1 MQDQFKSQ
9 PIALAPHF
17 TVHRQGEDRILL
29 LSEDG
34 SFRLR
39 GQLYIQLLSFLDG
52 RFTPDQITG
61 IFASSGSPEQI
72 LEVLDGMLTKG
83 YAVSLDTAQ
92 DMNRHAYWTS
102 QGEAPRDTIAKT
114 TALTIGVTGLG
125 EGAIA
130 GSEGAGAFTAQLIGS
145 GFKVVEPDNAELLI
159 VLVDDFLQAALVD
172 LDKTLTA
179 AGRSWIPIKL
189 TGVKTWIGPRMGA
202 GKPEAPHPQAAEDDR
217 RPCYHCLSRRL
228 LSHRPGDTLLPA
240 TAHGMR
246 PARGWTSGSVALAQ
260 GFAVSELLKQVRSE
274 ESDLDRHL
282 LTLDTR
288 EIERVTHLVP
298 RFEDCPVCGT
308 TISTTI
314 SEPTPIRL
322 NPVSTGGD
330 GDGGWRALTAE
341 QALDRLESIIS
352 PLTGIVSKVHDK
364 TLAPGLHIAVA
375 DQAKREKVD
384 PRENRRLGKPEAA
397 GGKGLSPTQ
406 ARVSCLAEAVERYA
420 CGWTGTEPRRLASYA
435 ELGDEA
441 VDLKHTLGF
450 SEGQYANRDALNK
463 GADGMHLV
471 PQVFDENKIIEWSPA
486 WSLTHNAPRW
496 LPTRYNYFNYQAP
509 DVEGDHQFCFGD
521 SNGCAS
527 GGTLE
532 EAILQGMLE
541 LIERDAISIWW
552 YNRLSMPAAD
562 LSGVDA
568 KFLEAM
574 HRYQNDHGLHLEVL
588 DLTSNLG
595 IPVVTAI
602 SSRKSDGGAITL
614 GFGAHLDPTVAAT
627 RALTE
632 LNQLLPFN
640 EANEM
645 GGEETQ
651 FAAALE
657 WYENAKLDDHPYL
670 SVSADAVPTSFAD
683 SIADVNS
690 IDGAVQFCVD
700 QLNTHGH
707 ELIVHD
713 FNRSDAPL
721 SCVRT
726 VAPGICHFW
735 NRRGA
740 PRLFQAPV
748 DAGRL
753 SKPLTE
759 DALNPISFFV

>member
-1 MQDQFKSQ
+1 MLEQLKSQ

-39 GQLYIQLLSFLDG
+39 GQLYIQLLGFLDG
-52 RFTPDQITG
+52 RFTPDEITG
-61 IFASSGSPEQI
+61 IFAQSGSPEQI
-72 LEVLDGMLTKG
+72 FEVLDGMLTKG
-83 YAVSLDTAQ
+83 YAISLETAQ

-102 QGEAPRDTIAKT
+102 QGQTPADALDKN
-114 TALTIGVTGLG
+114 TAISVGVLALG
-125 EGAIA
+125 EGAVA
-130 GSEGAGAFTAQLIGS
+130 GTEGAGVFAAQLTGS
-145 GFKVVEPDNAELLI
+145 GFKLETAETSELVV

-172 LDKTLTA
+172 LDREFDA

-189 TGVKTWIGPRMGA
+189 AGVKTWVGPRMGS
-202 GKPEAPHPQAAEDDR
+202 GAPLGVHPQAVEDDR

-246 PARGWTSGSVALAQ
+246 PARGWTSGSLSLAR
-260 GFAVSELLKQVRSE
+260 GFAVTELLRQVRGE

-288 EIERVTHLVP
+288 DMDRVTHLVP

-308 TISTTI
+308 VTDTAVT
-314 SEPTPIRL
+314 EPTPIRL
-322 NPVSTGGD
+322 NPVPTGGD

-375 DQAKREKVD
+375 DQANREKVD

-406 ARVSCLAEAVERYA
+406 ARVSCLAEAVERYS
-420 CGWTGTEPRRLASYA
+420 CGWTGTEPRRLASYN

-441 VDLKHTLGF
+441 VHPGAVLGF
-450 SEGQYANRDALNK
+450 SETQYANREELNK
-463 GADGMHLV
+463 GADGMHLI
-471 PQVFDENKIIEWSPA
+471 PQLFDENKVIEWSPA
-486 WSLTHNAPRW
+486 WSLTHDAPRW
-496 LPTRYNYFNYQAP
+496 VPTRYSYFNYQGEG
-509 DVEGDHQFCFGD
+509 VEGDHQFCLGD

-541 LIERDAISIWW
+541 LIERDSISIWW

-574 HRYQNDHGLHLEVL
+574 YRYQEEHGLHLEVL

-595 IPVVTAI
+595 IPAMTAV

-651 FAAALE
+651 FKAALE
-657 WYENAKLDDHPYL
+657 WYESAKLDDHPYL
-670 SVSADAVPTSFAD
+670 RTSADAAPAKLAD
-683 SIADVNS
+683 GIGDVTS

-700 QLNTHGH
+700 RLNALGH
-707 ELIVHD
+707 ELIVMD
-713 FNRSDAPL
+713 FNRSDVPL

-726 VAPGICHFW
+726 IAPGTCHFW
-735 NRRGA
+735 NRRGVA
-740 PRLFQAPV
+740 RLFQAPV
-748 DAGRL
+748 DAGHL
-753 SKPLTE
+753 DQPLTE
-759 DALNPISFFV
+759 TDLNPISFFV

>member
-1 MQDQFKSQ
+1 MNEKLKHR

-39 GQLYIQLLSFLDG
+39 GQLYIQLLGFLDG
-52 RFTPDQITG
+52 RFTPNDITG
-61 IFASSGSPEQI
+61 IFAQSGTPEQI
-72 LEVLDGMLTKG
+72 LEVLEGMLTKG
-83 YAVSLDTAQ
+83 YAISVETAQ
-92 DMNRHAYWTS
+92 DMNLHAYWTS
-102 QGEAPRDTIAKT
+102 QGQSPMAAREQMET
-114 TALTIGVTGLG
+114 LSVGVLGLG
-125 EGAIA
+125 EGVVA
-130 GSEGAGAFTAQLIGS
+130 GSEGAGVFAAQLTGS
-145 GFKVVEPDNAELLI
+145 GFRVVSADSCELLV
-159 VLVDDFLQAALVD
+159 VLVDDFLQAALVKMD
-172 LDKTLTA
+172 RELA
-179 AGRSWIPIKL
+179 ENGRSWIPVKL
-189 TGVKTWIGPRMGA
+189 AGVKTWIGPRMGA
-202 GKPEAPHPQAAEDDR
+202 GTPRGAHPQAVEDDR

-246 PARGWTSGSVALAQ
+246 PARGWTPGSLSLAR
-260 GFAVSELLKQVRSE
+260 GFAVTELLHQVRGE
-274 ESDLDRHL
+274 ESGLDRHL

-288 EIERVTHLVP
+288 SMDRMTHLVP
-298 RFEDCPVCGT
+298 RFEDCPVCGSVKET
-308 TISTTI
+308 AVT
-314 SEPTPIRL
+314 EATPIRL

-341 QALDRLESIIS
+341 QALERLESIVS
-352 PLTGIVSKVHDK
+352 PLTGIVAAVHDK
-364 TLAPGLHIAVA
+364 TLAPGLHIAIA
-375 DQAKREKVD
+375 NQNSREKVD
-384 PRENRRLGKPEAA
+384 PRENRRLGKPEGA

-420 CGWTGTEPRRLASYA
+420 CGWTGTEPRRLATFA

-441 VDLKHTLGF
+441 VHPASMLGF
-450 SEGQYANRDALNK
+450 SEAQYASRETHNKSADA
-463 GADGMHLV
+463 MHLV
-471 PQVFDENKIIEWSPA
+471 PERFDESKAIEWSPA
-486 WSLTHNAPRW
+486 WSLTHDAPRW
-496 LPTRYNYFNYQAP
+496 IPARYGYFNYQAP
-509 DVEGDHQFCFGD
+509 GIEGDHPFALGD

-527 GGTLE
+527 GGTRE

-541 LIERDAISIWW
+541 LIERDAIAIWW

-562 LSGVDA
+562 LSGVDSR
-568 KFLEAM
+568 FLEAM
-574 HRYQNDHGLHLEVL
+574 HRYQEEHDLHLEVL

-595 IPVVTAI
+595 IPVMTAV
-602 SSRKSDGGAITL
+602 SSRKRDGGAITL

-645 GGEETQ
+645 GGETTQ
-651 FAAALE
+651 FQAALD
-657 WYENAKLDDHPYL
+657 WYETAKLDAHPYL
-670 SVSADAVPTSFAD
+670 RVSRDATPARLAAG
-683 SIADVNS
+683 IGDVTS
-690 IDGAVQFCVD
+690 IDGAVKFCVD
-700 QLNTHGH
+700 RLNALGH
-707 ELIVHD
+707 ELIVLD
-713 FNRSDAPL
+713 FDRKDVPL

-726 VAPGICHFW
+726 IAPGTCHFW
-735 NRRGA
+735 NRRGV

-753 SKPLTE
+753 DAPLTE